1 MTNPLNDSDYVTFTR
16 RWVKDTVDNMDVEE
30 LKRFTVNALHED
42 MEEILQY
49 QSQRAVFDE
58 MCAWDEDVFEK
69 VAEDYP
75 IVLEDTEGWTDED
88 FADYH
93 KETFI
98 DINNTGGKY

>member
-1 MTNPLNDSDYVTFTR
+1 MSSTLNNKDYVTFTR
-16 RWVKDTVDNMDVEE
+16 RWVYDTVENMDAKE
-30 LKRFTVNALHED
+30 LKDFAINSLHED

-58 MCAWDEDVFEK
+58 MCAWDEDTFEE
-69 VAEDYP
+69 VAKDYP
-75 IVLEDTEGWTDED
+75 IVLEDTDGWTEED
-88 FADYH
+88 FADYR